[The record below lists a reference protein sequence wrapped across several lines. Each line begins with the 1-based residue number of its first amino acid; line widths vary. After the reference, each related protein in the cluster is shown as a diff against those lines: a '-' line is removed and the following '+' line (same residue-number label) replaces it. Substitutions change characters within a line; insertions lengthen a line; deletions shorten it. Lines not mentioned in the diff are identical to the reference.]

1 MNNTDE
7 LRRLS
12 GGPHPSERP
21 SGLLAEI
28 DVVCDTDADKV
39 LAAVREVWA
48 IALKQ
53 ADPGNTSLEKWR
65 SLLPRWFVEKC
76 EPEISMEEAMRRR
89 ALPMEER
96 MRLAETWSLGAWVH
110 WLKPS
115 ERQWAWWSAEIGS
128 PRSLRVN
135 VVVSG
140 LPFPAGS
147 LQWLLKC
154 CGARSAEVLD

>member
-1 MNNTDE
+1 MNNADE
-7 LRRLS
+7 LRRLLS
-12 GGPHPSERP
+12 GPQPGEKPL
-21 SGLLAEI
+21 GLLAELEAE
-28 DVVCDTDADKV
+28 CETDAAKILD
-39 LAAVREVWA
+39 AAREVWA

-53 ADPGNTSLEKWR
+53 ADPGSITLEEWR
-65 SLLPRWFVEKC
+65 TLLPRWFVEKC
-76 EPEISMEEAMRRR
+76 GPEISMDEAVRRR

-115 ERQWAWWSAEIGS
+115 ERQWSWWSAEIGS
-128 PRSLRVN
+128 PRSLRMN

-140 LPFPAGS
+140 FPFPAGS

-154 CGARSAEVLD
+154 CGAKSVEVLD